1 MEIRAM
7 NLRLNLAAFKRITG
21 NQKNISAIF
30 IMGLLLLAT
39 FTLAL
44 NIGPVS
50 AVGPTPVPLGT
61 AAYFSVLAGSGI
73 TVAGAVNSTT
83 ITGDIGTFP
92 TPAIIGLGNLVLNG
106 VNHAGDAV
114 TQNAQNDLLAA
125 YSDAAGR
132 AATTTYTPI
141 YDLGGLTLTSGVYN
155 DPSSFAITGTLT
167 LDGGGNPNAVFIF
180 QAGSTLITA
189 AGSQVNLIN
198 GAKAQNVFW
207 QVGSS
212 ATLGASSGF
221 EGTILASQSI
231 TLNTYATADGGMLAM
246 NAAVNLDGYNTI
258 AIAVVPE
265 PGSTLL
271 FISGLAILFA
281 FRRQFLPQ
289 HIP

>member
-1 MEIRAM
+1 M
-7 NLRLNLAAFKRITG
+7 NAIKATPSLLLRSAQNGATRIP
-21 NQKNISAIF
+21 
-30 IMGLLLLAT
+30 MGLFLA
-39 FTLAL
+39 
-44 NIGPVS
+44 I
-50 AVGPTPVPLGT
+50 AVMLPHHNAT
-61 AAYFSVLAGSGI
+61 AADLLPLDLLSTTNFAVLAGSGI